1 MSSLISSVLFN
12 VENLQ
17 GVLADND
24 LLGAQFNLVNEG
36 VVMLNAELTITKL
49 NKSAE
54 ILLNTTSGVTVG
66 KRITEV
72 FGANNNHLM
81 KPITEVSQSKP
92 YACLVKTQINATKG
106 SSEAGDVAGKE
117 QQRVNINFHV
127 TKLANP
133 EKKLHAVCLV
143 L

>member
-36 VVMLNAELTITKL
+36 VVMLNAELSITKL

-72 FGANNNHLM
+72 LGANNNHLM
-81 KPITEVSQSKP
+81 KPITEVNQTKP
-92 YACLVKTQINATKG
+92 YSCLVKTQITASKG
-106 SSEAGDVAGKE
+106 SSEAGGD
-117 QQRVNINFHV
+117 
-127 TKLANP
+127 AN
-133 EKKLHAVCLV
+133 AQS
-143 L
+143 